1 MSGHDARRMQLEDRL
16 KELDARLHRI
26 EDTLETPVTEDFGDA
41 AIERED
47 EEVLED
53 LGVAGQQEIRMIHAA
68 LKRIEDG
75 TYGICV
81 NCGDDIA
88 AERLDVVPH
97 APRCRN
103 CAA

>member
-1 MSGHDARRMQLEDRL
+1 MTGHDARRKQLEDRL

-26 EDTLETPVTEDFGDA
+26 EDTLETPHDEDFGDMA
-41 AIERED
+41 TEREE

-53 LGVAGQQEIRMIHAA
+53 LGVAGQQEIRMIRAA

-75 TYGICV
+75 TYGVCV
-81 NCGDDIA
+81 NCGDEIS

-97 APRCRN
+97 APRCRD